1 MAEIKNKEVQIEKLK
16 QDLVVK
22 ERELQEKK
30 QKLNQYKI
38 FTKFLEDV
46 IDNKMEENKEFED
59 IESLKNW
66 FKNLREKNEEL
77 TARKLQIE
85 FDLDQTKKKEAETVT
100 KL

>member
-1 MAEIKNKEVQIEKLK
+1 
-16 QDLVVK
+16 
-22 ERELQEKK
+22 
-30 QKLNQYKI
+30 
-38 FTKFLEDV
+38 
-46 IDNKMEENKEFED
+46 MEENKEFED

-85 FDLDQTKKKEAETVT
+85 YDLDQTKKKESETVT